1 MPTFVH
7 GKGSKT
13 YIDEFDLTDYFNA
26 ADATFTQD
34 TGEVTSFGASSRA
47 YIPGLASAA
56 LTIGGMWSADVDG
69 SDEELEGLLANA
81 VSPLTT
87 VALPGGTIG
96 NRAIMM
102 QSDLTS
108 YGISSPLADIVTV
121 SADFQCTTNGTTNLT
136 YACQT
141 GVQLTTGN
149 SIAFGALGALASVDN
164 AVATTKGAFAILHV
178 PANTVAGGVTTIKV
192 QHSADNSTWVD
203 LIAFTTIAATTKTS
217 QISTTAA
224 TVNRYVRATASTA
237 GTSGAI
243 TFMVSLA
250 RF

>member
-13 YIDEFDLTDYFNA
+13 YIDEFDLTNYFNS
-26 ADATFTQD
+26 ADATFTLD

-47 YIPGLASAA
+47 YIPGLAAA
-56 LTIGGMWSADVDG
+56 SLTIGGMWAADADG
-69 SDEELEGLLANA
+69 SDEELQALLANA

-87 VALPGGTIG
+87 VALSGGTIG

-102 QSDLTS
+102 QADLTS
-108 YGISSPLADIVTV
+108 YGISSPVSDIVSV

-141 GVQLTTGN
+141 GVQLTTGA
-149 SIAFGALGALASVDN
+149 SIAFGALGALGSVDN
-164 AVATTKGAFAILHV
+164 AASTANGGFALIHV
-178 PANTVAGGVTTIKV
+178 PANTIAGGVTTVKV

-203 LIAFTTIAATTKTS
+203 LITFTAVAAATKTS
-217 QISTTAA
+217 QLSTTAA
-224 TVNRYVRATASTA
+224 TVNRYLRATASTA
-237 GTSGAI
+237 GSSGAI
-243 TFMVSLA
+243 TFMVSFA

>member
-26 ADATFTQD
+26 ADAAFTQD
-34 TGEVTSFGASSRA
+34 TGEVTAYGASSRS

-56 LTIGGMWSADVDG
+56 LTLGGMWSADTDG

-81 VSPLTT
+81 TSPLTT
-87 VALPGGTIG
+87 VALSGGTIG

-102 QSDLTS
+102 KSDLTN
-108 YGISSPLADIVTV
+108 YGISSPVADVVSV
-121 SADFQCTTNGTTNLT
+121 SADFQCTTDATTNLT

-141 GVQLTTGN
+141 GVQLTTGA
-149 SIAFGALGALASVDN
+149 SIAFGALGNLGSVDN
-164 AVATTKGAFAILHV
+164 AASSASGGFAILHI
-178 PANTVAGGVTTIKV
+178 PTNSIGGGVTTIKV
-192 QHSADNSTWVD
+192 QHSADNATFAD
-203 LIAFTTIAATTKTS
+203 LITFSTVAASTKTS
-217 QISTTAA
+217 ELKAVSG
-224 TVNRYVRATASTA
+224 TVNRYIRATAATA
-237 GTSGAI
+237 GSSGAI
-243 TFMVSLA
+243 TFMLSFA